1 MNMTDSVTVSTLPHP
16 MSMFMMG
23 IVVVVMI
30 YVIIE
35 HLKLRREMKELH
47 KSSNALKESMD
58 SFKTSVFESI
68 NDVSRK
74 VDSRV
79 DKAVESLKKSK
90 TVL

>member
-1 MNMTDSVTVSTLPHP
+1 
-16 MSMFMMG
+16 
-23 IVVVVMI
+23 
-30 YVIIE
+30 
-35 HLKLRREMKELH
+35 MKELY

>member
-35 HLKLRREMKELH
+35 HLKLRREMKELY

>member
-47 KSSNALKESMD
+47 KSSNVLKESMD
-58 SFKTSVFESI
+58 SLKTSVFESI